1 MKYLLLIAIVLAVLF
16 IARAARQRVADK
28 PPPRAPDPATEDEP
42 MLLACAQCG
51 THLPRGESL
60 PGRGGHGLTRPSFV
74 RDRYERYLA
83 WYATYLRAT
92 TP

>member
-1 MKYLLLIAIVLAVLF
+1 MKYLLLIVIVLAVLF
-16 IARAARQRVADK
+16 IARSARQRVANK

-60 PGRGGHGLTRPSFV
+60 PGRGGVFCDEAHRAA
-74 RDRYERYLA
+74 YERA
-83 WYATYLRAT
+83 HPAA
-92 TP
+92 

>member
-1 MKYLLLIAIVLAVLF
+1 MKYLLLIVIVLAVLF

-60 PGRGGHGLTRPSFV
+60 PGRGGVFCDEAHRAT
-74 RDRYERYLA
+74 YERA
-83 WYATYLRAT
+83 HPAS
-92 TP
+92 

>member
-1 MKYLLLIAIVLAVLF
+1 MKYLLLIVIVLAVLF
-16 IARAARQRVADK
+16 IARAGRQRVANK

-60 PGRGGHGLTRPSFV
+60 PGRGGVFCDEAHRAA
-74 RDRYERYLA
+74 YERA
-83 WYATYLRAT
+83 HPAS
-92 TP
+92 

>member
-1 MKYLLLIAIVLAVLF
+1 MKYLLLIVIVLAVLF

-60 PGRGGHGLTRPSFV
+60 PGRGGVFCDEAHRAA
-74 RDRYERYLA
+74 YERA
-83 WYATYLRAT
+83 HPAS
-92 TP
+92 

>member
-16 IARAARQRVADK
+16 IARAARQRVANK
-28 PPPRAPDPATEDEP
+28 PPPRAPDPAAEDEP

-60 PGRGGHGLTRPSFV
+60 PGRGGVFCDEAHRAA
-74 RDRYERYLA
+74 YERA
-83 WYATYLRAT
+83 HPAA
-92 TP
+92 

>member
-16 IARAARQRVADK
+16 IARAARQRVANK
-28 PPPRAPDPATEDEP
+28 PPPRAPDAAAEDEP

-60 PGRGGHGLTRPSFV
+60 PGRGGVFCDEVRLGTNIGQNSPSV
-74 RDRYERYLA
+74 
-83 WYATYLRAT
+83 
-92 TP
+92 

>member
-1 MKYLLLIAIVLAVLF
+1 MKYLLLIVIVLAVLF
-16 IARAARQRVADK
+16 IARAARQRVANK

-60 PGRGGHGLTRPSFV
+60 PGRGGVFCDEAHRAA
-74 RDRYERYLA
+74 YERA
-83 WYATYLRAT
+83 HPAA
-92 TP
+92 

>member
-1 MKYLLLIAIVLAVLF
+1 MKYLLLIVIVLAVLF

-60 PGRGGHGLTRPSFV
+60 PGRGGVFCDEAHRAA
-74 RDRYERYLA
+74 YERA
-83 WYATYLRAT
+83 HPAA
-92 TP
+92 

>member
-16 IARAARQRVADK
+16 IARAARQRVANK

-60 PGRGGHGLTRPSFV
+60 PGRGGVFCDEAHRAA
-74 RDRYERYLA
+74 YERA
-83 WYATYLRAT
+83 HPAS
-92 TP
+92 